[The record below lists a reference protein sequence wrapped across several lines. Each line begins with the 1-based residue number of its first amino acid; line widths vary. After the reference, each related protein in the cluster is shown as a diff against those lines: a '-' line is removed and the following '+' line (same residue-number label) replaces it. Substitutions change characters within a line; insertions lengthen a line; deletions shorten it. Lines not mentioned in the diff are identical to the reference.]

1 MEKISKCEK
10 MVAYI
15 KEWLES
21 NVKHGYLKTDTHL
34 LDEIRL
40 MEKDDQILPFSI
52 MHWKENNRWKR

>member
-1 MEKISKCEK
+1 MSSMEKISKYEK

-15 KEWLES
+15 KEWLED

-40 MEKDDQILPFSI
+40 MEKDDQILPFSV
-52 MHWKENNRWKR
+52 KGK

>member
-1 MEKISKCEK
+1 MSSMEKISKCEK

-40 MEKDDQILPFSI
+40 MEKDDQILPFSV
-52 MHWKENNRWKR
+52 KGK